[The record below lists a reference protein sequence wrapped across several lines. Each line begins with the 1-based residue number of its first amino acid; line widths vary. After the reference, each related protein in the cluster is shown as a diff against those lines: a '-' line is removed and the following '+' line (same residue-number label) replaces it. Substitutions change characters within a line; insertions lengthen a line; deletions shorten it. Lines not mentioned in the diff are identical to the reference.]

1 MTTPEMM
8 DYLIKYQICTD
19 DELSLVTSI
28 LGTNEETMESI
39 LYAKTGYRNFEQ
51 IQDEDQ

>member
-8 DYLIKYQICTD
+8 DYLVEYQICTD
-19 DELSLVTSI
+19 DELSLVCS
-28 LGTNEETMESI
+28 LMGTNEDTMESI
-39 LYAKTGYRNFEQ
+39 LYTRTGYHNFEQ